1 MIAIIGDKDT
11 ILPYQALG
19 FKIYPCDLKAAR
31 ITAEKALVE
40 NKVIFFT
47 PEIFPAIKELI
58 NQFGRSPLPCFV
70 SLPVLE
76 EKVSEERIREI
87 VKKATGT
94 DLLKK

>member
-11 ILPYQALG
+11 ILPYRALG
-19 FKIYPCDLKAAR
+19 FKIYPCDLQSAR
-31 ITAEKALVE
+31 ASVEKALIE

-47 PEIFPAIKELI
+47 PEIFPVLKDLI
-58 NQFGRSPLPCFV
+58 SQFSKSPLPCFV
-70 SLPVLE
+70 ALPSLE

>member
-1 MIAIIGDKDT
+1 MIAILGSKDA
-11 ILPYQALG
+11 ILPFQALG
-19 FKIYPCDLKAAR
+19 FKIYPCNLQSAR
-31 ITAEKALVE
+31 NTAEKALTE

-47 PEIFPAIKELI
+47 PELFPALKDLI
-58 NQFGRSPLPCFV
+58 NQFSKSPLPCFV
-70 SLPVLE
+70 SLPSLE